1 MHTYS
6 TRWSKWI
13 IPLLAFPLCPYSYLV
28 VSRLPSILIEIYWNL
43 ESIPW
48 IRSWKTRMST
58 SPPGVIAGR
67 ACYARMQAI
76 QFELPPPLLKHLRY
90 DLEPDNGRLLRNET
104 CTQSRE
110 QQPFQSFRI
119 NWHVRASSGGRKLLF
134 KTLEIHF
141 FFRILIFWIE
151 RWTRVIDFVRLIHP
165 RWNAFANNT
174 FCRKFWCMTSKTI
187 SANCN

>member
-1 MHTYS
+1 MNHPPPRVS
-6 TRWSKWI
+6 TL
-13 IPLLAFPLCPYSYLV
+13 PLFLSRRLSSPFNSNRNLLKLGIDSVDSFVENADVYESSGCHCRESVLCAHAGH
-28 VSRLPSILIEIYWNL
+28 SIW
-43 ESIPW
+43 
-48 IRSWKTRMST
+48 T
-58 SPPGVIAGR
+58 
-67 ACYARMQAI
+67 
-76 QFELPPPLLKHLRY
+76 PPPLLKHLRY

-119 NWHVRASSGGRKLLF
+119 NWHVRANSGGRKLLF

-151 RWTRVIDFVRLIHP
+151 RWTRVIDFVRLTHP